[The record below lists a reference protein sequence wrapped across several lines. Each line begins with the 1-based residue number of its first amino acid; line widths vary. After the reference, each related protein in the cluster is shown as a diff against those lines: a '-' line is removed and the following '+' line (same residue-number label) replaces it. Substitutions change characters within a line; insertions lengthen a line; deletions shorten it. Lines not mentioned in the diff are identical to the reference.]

1 MRKTQKALVSLSQQP
16 WILEAGHDVG
26 FFFFLCIFSYI
37 WSHIKRQMQETRFAF
52 QLYSVIFE
60 ESTVYSFVISGVN

>member
-16 WILEAGHDVG
+16 WILEAGHDVLL
-26 FFFFLCIFSYI
+26 FFFCIFSYI
-37 WSHIKRQMQETRFAF
+37 WSYIKRQMQETRFAF

-60 ESTVYSFVISGVN
+60 ESTVDSFINSGVN

>member
-26 FFFFLCIFSYI
+26 VFFLCIFSYI

-60 ESTVYSFVISGVN
+60 ESTVDSFVNSGVN